1 MVFGWQNYLYLIK
14 KTNGVGKKNKFVIK
28 KRLCEAFFYVFS
40 HKTKK
45 KMKKILQFQN
55 NVVPLHSQFR
65 NASLAQLVR
74 ASDC

>member
-28 KRLCEAFFYVFS
+28 KRLCEAFFYFFS

-45 KMKKILQFQN
+45 KRKKFCSFKIM
-55 NVVPLHSQFR
+55 
-65 NASLAQLVR
+65 
-74 ASDC
+74 